1 MLPTFDDRAAW
12 WSMTA
17 AMLAHLGP
25 LVTAGRMVAEYDE
38 RFYRP
43 LGRR

>member
-1 MLPTFDDRAAW
+1 
-12 WSMTA
+12 MTA
-17 AMLAHLGP
+17 AMFRHLGP
-25 LVTAGRMVAEYDE
+25 LVTSGRMVAEYDE